1 MKWCLRS
8 LDKSASSLIWEICV
22 RAGVMCRCRNVNE
35 FFSLGSQIWFTV
47 YRIFVLS
54 LVRFPNW
61 KTLIS
66 DKVIRFPLFN
76 RSSSIKFE
84 MMFATIKS
92 NYKKLLVIALTSSRT
107 SSYIKHDFFTI
118 SLHSSCKCCCFSCF
132 EASSNENSMGK
143 KVTSFA
149 SVSNWQ
155 SMLGRIRFQKSSFED
170 FWKRTLLKERRH
182 FGRNRMV

>member
-1 MKWCLRS
+1 
-8 LDKSASSLIWEICV
+8 
-22 RAGVMCRCRNVNE
+22 MCRCRNVNE

-66 DKVIRFPLFN
+66 DKVIRFLLFN

-143 KVTSFA
+143 KPLALKLLVLLPFELTKYAGKNPLSKIF
-149 SVSNWQ
+149 
-155 SMLGRIRFQKSSFED
+155 MRRFLKADIVDRKKTFWTKED
-170 FWKRTLLKERRH
+170 GLDFCYNLS
-182 FGRNRMV
+182 